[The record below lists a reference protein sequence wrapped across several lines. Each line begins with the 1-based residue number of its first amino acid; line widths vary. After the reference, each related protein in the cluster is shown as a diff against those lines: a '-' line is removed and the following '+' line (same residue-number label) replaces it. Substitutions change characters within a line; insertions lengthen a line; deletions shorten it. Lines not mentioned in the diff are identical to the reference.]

1 MFQKVIFLSAIFLNS
16 SNLLFAQTD
25 KPKDYFVTKTDTVF
39 CTELTYNTTAQG
51 YLKNFKYTDLTG
63 KPVEIKKN
71 VPDVQT
77 FYHHG
82 QTDDKIPLKADKPD
96 SYIRYTCRSVDGPL
110 KVYLAYQTYSSGSG
124 SSSGTY
130 RFFLKL
136 PDGTFYKINNKK
148 NLKNFIKPYLL
159 KCPAFAS
166 NYKGDFSTR
175 EKPFIETIKLYN
187 SLCK

>member
-51 YLKNFKYTDLTG
+51 YLKSFKYTDLTG

-110 KVYLAYQTYSSGSG
+110 KVYLAYQTYSSGS
-124 SSSGTY
+124 SSGTY

-148 NLKNFIKPYLL
+148 NLKNFIKP
-159 KCPAFAS
+159 
-166 NYKGDFSTR
+166 
-175 EKPFIETIKLYN
+175 
-187 SLCK
+187 

>member
-1 MFQKVIFLSAIFLNS
+1 MFQKVIFLVAVFLIS
-16 SNLLFAQTD
+16 SNLFFAQTE

-39 CTELTYNTTAQG
+39 CTDLTYDLTSQG
-51 YLKNFKYTDLTG
+51 YLKSIKYKDLNGTS
-63 KPVEIKKN
+63 VEIKKN

-77 FYHHG
+77 FYHFEN
-82 QTDDKIPLKADKPD
+82 TKDKIPLKANKPD
-96 SYIRYTCRSVDGPL
+96 GYIRYTWRIVDGPL
-110 KVYLAYQTYSSGSG
+110 KVYLAQQTVSGSG
-124 SSSGTY
+124 NVTGTY

-175 EKPFIETIKLYN
+175 EKPFMETIKLYN